1 MRYANQIGPL
11 EREAARHAIRE
22 QIGRGVHYGGAADN
36 QQLPPYDDM
45 LLDDDEREEFRL
57 QRQQGQQHRI
67 GMITEVPL
75 LSEPLMSMGPRM
87 SPRASWPPFC

>member
-1 MRYANQIGPL
+1 MINISLWNYRCSGLLERVDEMRYANQIGPL

-57 QRQQGQQHRI
+57 QRQQGQQRFQ
-67 GMITEVPL
+67 
-75 LSEPLMSMGPRM
+75 PRQQ
-87 SPRASWPPFC
+87 